1 MAFDSVAT
9 NCRLVIHTVDLPATL
24 IWVPNKGTWSAS
36 RPVSFFKVQRETKR
50 IATKNGSQLAPLI
63 RSGSPLV
70 LDNGTISTL
79 YHYQPGTCTLVR
91 FPYRTCFS
99 RFHLVLPILRT
110 AANQWP
116 KAALATDWPTIRS
129 TTLLTANLIA
139 KVSLVG
145 RALAWVLFTTP
156 PGRRG
161 RVCTSQRRFCTT

>member
-79 YHYQPGTCTLVR
+79 YHYHPGTRTLVR
-91 FPYRTCFS
+91 FRTELA
-99 RFHLVLPILRT
+99 FHGSTWLRRSYEPIRISGPRPLESV
-110 AANQWP
+110 AQGGAGHLLAN
-116 KAALATDWPTIRS
+116 
-129 TTLLTANLIA
+129 
-139 KVSLVG
+139 VS
-145 RALAWVLFTTP
+145 
-156 PGRRG
+156 
-161 RVCTSQRRFCTT
+161 